1 MPQVQLTDVSLTYTS
16 ASKETRALAGVSL
29 TVEAGEP
36 IALIGPSGC
45 GKSSILKLIAGLRE
59 PSEGSVTVAG
69 ERLESPRGKTALILQ
84 NYGLL
89 PWKTVLDNAALGL
102 RIAGVPRSE
111 AAAAAQVA
119 LATVG
124 LSEFERSF
132 PAELSGGMAQRL
144 ALARAMALEADIM
157 LMDEPLSAIDSL
169 TREDLQGVLLDLWLE
184 RGYSQVLVTHS
195 IEEAVFLGRRIAIMT
210 PRPGQIHSILQN
222 PGMGT
227 REYRDTAEFYRVC
240 AEVRSCLVDE
250 GALAR

>member
-1 MPQVQLTDVSLTYTS
+1 MPQLQLTDVFLTYTS
-16 ASKETRALAGVSL
+16 SSKETRALAGVSL
-29 TVEAGEP
+29 VVEQSEP

-45 GKSSILKLIAGLRE
+45 GKSSLLKLIAGLRT
-59 PSEGSVTVAG
+59 PDAG
-69 ERLESPRGKTALILQ
+69 QVLVGGKVLSAPRGKTALILQ

-89 PWKTVLDNAALGL
+89 PWKTVLENAALGL
-102 RIAGVPRSE
+102 RIGGVPREE
-111 AAAAAQVA
+111 ARTRARAALEV
-119 LATVG
+119 VG
-124 LSEFERSF
+124 IAEFERSY

-195 IEEAVFLGRRIAIMT
+195 IEEAAFLGRRIIVMT
-210 PRPGQIHSILQN
+210 PRPGRIHSIVDN
-222 PGMGT
+222 PGMGS
-227 REYRDTAEFYRVC
+227 REYRDSADFYRVC
-240 AEVRSCLVDE
+240 AEVRARLVDE